1 MKIKEI
7 NKNEIPDRTRGKRR
21 NIITDIVKGFVESDA
36 EAVELIGWDEHYKTY
51 HSLYTVFKKHI
62 PDGIK
67 IVYRSNRAFLVKEDK

>member
-7 NKNEIPDRTRGKRR
+7 NKNEIPDRTKWKRR
-21 NIITDIVKGFVESDA
+21 SIITDIVKGFVESDA

-51 HSLYTVFKKHI
+51 HSLYTVFKKYI

-67 IVYRSNRAFLVKEDK
+67 IIYRNNRAFLVKEDK